1 MIPISEYK
9 EGLYL
14 FLATKKGIVK
24 KTDLMNYDN
33 IRKGGLIAVTLREND
48 ELIDVQLTDGT
59 KDILLVTRNGLS
71 IRFNEKDARPLGRV
85 SQGVRGI
92 KLEDNDEVIGMSAY
106 IENTSLLVVTEN
118 GFGKRTELDEYK
130 VQFRG
135 GKGILTYRV
144 TERTGKL
151 VGMKLVCDDDDVMLI
166 SSDCTIIRI
175 KAQDISVL
183 GRATQGVTLM
193 RMNEGVKVM
202 AVARIVNED
211 DDEVEDGKH
220 CEEKNEEEKDS

>member
-1 MIPISEYK
+1 
-9 EGLYL
+9 
-14 FLATKKGIVK
+14 
-24 KTDLMNYDN
+24 
-33 IRKGGLIAVTLREND
+33 
-48 ELIDVQLTDGT
+48 
-59 KDILLVTRNGLS
+59 
-71 IRFNEKDARPLGRV
+71 
-85 SQGVRGI
+85 
-92 KLEDNDEVIGMSAY
+92 MSAY

-220 CEEKNEEEKDS
+220 WKKRMKRKRTRKSPLVGARRGCTTLAGESPAGNCQETLKLIILHL

>member
-1 MIPISEYK
+1 M
-9 EGLYL
+9 
-14 FLATKKGIVK
+14 
-24 KTDLMNYDN
+24 
-33 IRKGGLIAVTLREND
+33 
-48 ELIDVQLTDGT
+48 
-59 KDILLVTRNGLS
+59 
-71 IRFNEKDARPLGRV
+71 
-85 SQGVRGI
+85 
-92 KLEDNDEVIGMSAY
+92 
-106 IENTSLLVVTEN
+106 VTEN
-118 GFGKRTELDEYK
+118 GFGKRMS
-130 VQFRG
+130 
-135 GKGILTYRV
+135 LTNKSSLGENCYYRV
-144 TERTGKL
+144 TKEPGL